1 MTNSI
6 KEVVERIPQ
15 TTILQEFIKEST
27 QITEESIETVEL
39 TVNNQYIDYTLVT
52 KTEEGIVQHEYLINI
67 ETKEVMEVNNQIIS
81 EDLPIVVPQL
91 PEITIMPVE
100 DKEIKPL
107 IVEIIENHETNL
119 EKVEEVVSISK
130 ETVTKGTKYEI
141 EYKDDK
147 KEVKKIIVFQNESNI
162 PVIID
167 ERKIIKDF
175 VKKDSVIV
183 KEGLDSITKVKTI
196 VYPTVETFQVDES
209 SKEITKFVEKAVV
222 ESKEYKI

>member
-130 ETVTKGTKYEI
+130 ETVTKGTKY
-141 EYKDDK
+141 
-147 KEVKKIIVFQNESNI
+147 
-162 PVIID
+162 
-167 ERKIIKDF
+167 
-175 VKKDSVIV
+175 
-183 KEGLDSITKVKTI
+183 
-196 VYPTVETFQVDES
+196 
-209 SKEITKFVEKAVV
+209 
-222 ESKEYKI
+222 